1 MILLQKV
8 DCMYEDHAVE
18 HKVNVDTYS
27 WKNDTMSVRIF
38 FIFVSTIVTISFNC
52 KINHKKINMYLFQS
66 YTSILLNKYTADV
79 SLLTIFL
86 HKKKFLSKVT
96 NYQKTIFK
104 INQKISKCY
113 YCLLSIFAIAIV
125 FF

>member
-1 MILLQKV
+1 
-8 DCMYEDHAVE
+8 MYEDHAVE

-86 HKKKFLSKVT
+86 YKKNFF
-96 NYQKTIFK
+96 QKLQTTK
-104 INQKISKCY
+104 KRYLK
-113 YCLLSIFAIAIV
+113 
-125 FF
+125 